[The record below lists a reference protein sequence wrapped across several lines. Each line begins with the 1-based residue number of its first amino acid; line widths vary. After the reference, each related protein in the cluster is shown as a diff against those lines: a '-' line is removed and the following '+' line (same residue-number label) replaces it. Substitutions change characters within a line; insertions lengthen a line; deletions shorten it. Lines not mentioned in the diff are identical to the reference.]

1 MSTDNT
7 DQRLTP
13 EEVDA
18 VREAIAE
25 VELEEA
31 REIEAENQHGQPD
44 QQRPIE

>member
-13 EEVDA
+13 EEADV

-25 VELEEA
+25 IEREEA
-31 REIEAENQHGQPD
+31 RKIEAENQHGQPD
-44 QQRPIE
+44 QQRPID